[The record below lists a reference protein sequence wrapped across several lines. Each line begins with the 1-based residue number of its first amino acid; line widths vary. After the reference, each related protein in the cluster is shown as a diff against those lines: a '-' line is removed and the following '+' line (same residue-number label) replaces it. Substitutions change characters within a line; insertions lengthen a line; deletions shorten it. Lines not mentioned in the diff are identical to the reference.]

1 MHHIKIENTM
11 DGHYFSLL
19 LISCLWI
26 ELKVHLRILA
36 IFLLCN
42 YKNYKLIC
50 EFNWQML
57 IIWRHYLSKKRAKI
71 MSEIGKA
78 NKNESSHLIIFVQ
91 QHESIYIIDKILRLE
106 ISFVTDI
113 RDCLHPKM
121 TKHGTTTNR
130 IFFFKKQEDDWGRII
145 DERFEFMNIKF
156 EGMHCSSF

>member
-1 MHHIKIENTM
+1 
-11 DGHYFSLL
+11 
-19 LISCLWI
+19 
-26 ELKVHLRILA
+26 
-36 IFLLCN
+36 
-42 YKNYKLIC
+42 
-50 EFNWQML
+50 
-57 IIWRHYLSKKRAKI
+57 

-130 IFFFKKQEDDWGRII
+130 IFFFKKQEDD
-145 DERFEFMNIKF
+145 
-156 EGMHCSSF
+156 